1 MDWGE
6 LREMIDMT
14 NNRVPYGL
22 LTDEEKAALR
32 EHKKAGGKFE
42 SWSDLSSAWFDFM
55 PMHFYDGLIYRTLP
69 LPKTQD
75 VIAWEKLPDWAE
87 WVARDGDGTVCAYDE
102 EPECRGDE
110 WVFGGSECTRIDY
123 WPEIVQ
129 IGTCDWKDSKQRRPR
144 LRERRHD
151 PAA

>member
-1 MDWGE
+1 
-6 LREMIDMT
+6 MT

-22 LTDEEKAALR
+22 LSDEEKAALHDH
-32 EHKKAGGKFE
+32 EKAGGEFE
-42 SWSDLSSAWFDFM
+42 IHAGTSWW
-55 PMHFYDGLIYRTLP
+55 PVGNTPWHHKLILRTLP

-102 EPECRGDE
+102 APQCYVND
-110 WVFGGSECTRIDY
+110 WMFDGSECTRIDY

-129 IGTCDWKDSKQRRPR
+129 IGTCDWRDSKQRRPR
-144 LRERRHD
+144 
-151 PAA
+151 